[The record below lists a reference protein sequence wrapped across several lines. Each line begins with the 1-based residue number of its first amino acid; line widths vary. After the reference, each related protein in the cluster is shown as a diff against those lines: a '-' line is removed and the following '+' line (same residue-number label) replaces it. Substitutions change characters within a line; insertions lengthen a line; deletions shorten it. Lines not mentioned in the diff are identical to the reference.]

1 MERDEAKAILEL
13 CRPGILD
20 DREDPMI
27 AEALAFLE
35 TDAKLNAWFEEQ
47 QALDD
52 RIANSLNSVEPPADL
67 KASIL
72 AGMRAHSIKQ
82 KEDLEADKVIAFE
95 GEQVTT
101 STSFWRQPW
110 VGIAAALVLLFVV
123 ITVPQGK
130 QGDSQYAANQASLLP
145 ELPATIE
152 FLADEINSFKF
163 RRFDKKSNEPATLKS
178 YLASVGSPSP
188 TMLPKPLEGV
198 PSLGCYTLD
207 FEGIKMSMICF
218 KEDQLMHLTTIY
230 KNDCRDEFPEGTSI
244 YESVKH
250 DQSFKV
256 WRQGDHIYIL
266 SIHGEKEEL
275 PGLI

>member
-1 MERDEAKAILEL
+1 MERDEARAILEL
-13 CRPGILD
+13 FRPGLLD

-27 AEALAFLE
+27 AEALALLE
-35 TDAKLNAWFEEQ
+35 TDAELKAWFEERQ
-47 QALDD
+47 FLDD
-52 RIANSLNSVEPPADL
+52 RISDAFNSVEPPADL

-72 AGMRAHSIKQ
+72 AGMRAHSMKH
-82 KEDLEADKVIAFE
+82 EEAVEADNVVPFE
-95 GEQVTT
+95 DKQSTT

-110 VGIAAALVLLFVV
+110 IGIAAAIVLLVV
-123 ITVPQGK
+123 IVGVPQSK
-130 QGDSQYAANQASLLP
+130 QGDSHYAANQASIVP

-152 FLADEINSFKF
+152 FLADEINGFKF
-163 RRFDKKSNEPATLKS
+163 RRFDKKSDQPATLKS
-178 YLASVGSPSP
+178 YLAGVGTPSP
-188 TMLPKPLEGV
+188 KMLPKPVEGV
-198 PSLGCYTLD
+198 PSLGCFTLD
-207 FEGIKMSMICF
+207 FDGVKMGIICF
-218 KEDQLMHLTTIY
+218 KEDQLMHLTTIH
-230 KNDCRDEFPEGTSI
+230 KIDCRDEFPEGTSI